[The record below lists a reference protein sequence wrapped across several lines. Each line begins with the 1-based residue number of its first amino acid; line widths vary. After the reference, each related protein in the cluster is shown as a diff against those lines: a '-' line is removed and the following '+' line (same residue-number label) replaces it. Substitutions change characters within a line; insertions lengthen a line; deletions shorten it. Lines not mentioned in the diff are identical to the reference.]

1 MQRFWGC
8 LLLISLCGHV
18 HVFDCRQGIGMVFTK
33 NKISQTQSMT
43 ASEGV
48 VGVVMEGGEW
58 RYKTNRTHWHA
69 SEPNAKL
76 SLIKTKH
83 INGLQCT
90 HWFFQLSSHTKIQ
103 IGSIFHTFEDT
114 LVPFHAQRLTYV
126 FTHGFKTLRFT
137 IRTAYAIW
145 NCRFSFN
152 QKRFKHITELYCSV
166 WCKRDVPPFPLLEGW
181 KPLREGL
188 RMGLRGSL
196 RGA

>member
-1 MQRFWGC
+1 M
-8 LLLISLCGHV
+8 CGHV

-33 NKISQTQSMT
+33 KQNLTNTINDSIRRRCWCCD
-43 ASEGV
+43 
-48 VGVVMEGGEW
+48 EGGEW

-90 HWFFQLSSHTKIQ
+90 HWFFQLSSHTKTQ
-103 IGSIFHTFEDT
+103 IGSIFHAFKDA
-114 LVPFHAQRLTYV
+114 LVPFHARRLTYV
-126 FTHGFKTLRFT
+126 FTHGFKILRFT
-137 IRTAYAIW
+137 IRTAFVIW

-166 WCKRDVPPFPLLEGW
+166 WCKRDMNCTWCLNIHLWCSIVLSSRFT
-181 KPLREGL
+181 
-188 RMGLRGSL
+188 
-196 RGA
+196 